1 MSNSD
6 ILFAIILGIIFVIGL
21 LLIRLFIINPL
32 FDLIE
37 KLLTRKDE

>member
-6 ILFAIILGIIFVIGL
+6 MLFVIILGIVFVIGL
-21 LLIRLFIINPL
+21 LLIRLFIIIPL